1 VSSPAPLED
10 VRSALVVAAHPDG
23 AGADA
28 PAAVFPDSRNPH
40 AHREVRDVAGLDPWA
55 VDTG

>member
-10 VRSALVVAAHPDG
+10 ARSALVVAASPDG
-23 AGADA
+23 AGEAA
-28 PAAVFPDSRNPH
+28 FVAVFPDSRNPH
-40 AHREVRDVAGLDPWA
+40 AHRELRDDEGLQPWA